1 MFCQSLLCSNSDSA
15 IYILRLYSEW
25 FQRGSVRGDI
35 REGVLSQH
43 LNEVRK
49 DVLCVLG
56 ERVLQA
62 VVLVEQE
69 DDSVA
74 GVR

>member
-1 MFCQSLLCSNSDSA
+1 MLCRSLLCSSSDLVM
-15 IYILRLYSEW
+15 YILLLYSEW

-49 DVLCVLG
+49 DVLCILG

-69 DDSVA
+69 DVSVA